1 MAYSH
6 QKASIAELK
15 YKMNNRSPGVQ
26 LLQLSI
32 LVVLLAGCSKNEAKP
47 SSNSAPTA
55 QAPLGVIAGTV
66 QISLGSGDVKS
77 LAFKQVKLVQEN
89 YAILTEAEKQ
99 DIDYDV
105 DQGSEAL
112 RLGVTSLNE

>member
-1 MAYSH
+1 M
-6 QKASIAELK
+6 
-15 YKMNNRSPGVQ
+15 
-26 LLQLSI
+26 
-32 LVVLLAGCSKNEAKP
+32 
-47 SSNSAPTA
+47 
-55 QAPLGVIAGTV
+55 
-66 QISLGSGDVKS
+66 SLGSGDVKS

-89 YAILTEAEKQ
+89 YAILTAAEKQ